1 MYVVEYDWLS
11 VARSLGKAHIPGNYG
26 FEDLR
31 SEEAPQIG
39 RYLLGQGGSV
49 VIHGKQNTLDREGW
63 VDGAT
68 KAH

>member
-1 MYVVEYDWLS
+1 MYVVKYHGLS
-11 VARSLGKAHIPGNYG
+11 MARSLGKAHIPGNYG

-49 VIHGKQNTLDREGW
+49 VVHGEQNTLDREGRI
-63 VDGAT
+63 DGAT
-68 KAH
+68 KPH